1 MLALDLRQSMFTLLI
16 SHFKKP
22 INSQAKMGRD
32 SRDVPPGSPKGLGK
46 TATITSPYPRLQ
58 NALPSLTGAIPFY
71 LETVVSEVSICLHE
85 V

>member
-32 SRDVPPGSPKGLGK
+32 SRPCPPRKPKRVRKDCHQHEPIPQAL
-46 TATITSPYPRLQ
+46 
-58 NALPSLTGAIPFY
+58 NALPSLTGTVLFY
-71 LETVVSEVSICLHE
+71 PETVVSEVSVCLHE